1 MGENVINIAETF
13 LENFIRFSFGI
24 ICHQDENILFK
35 INQVYFPLC
44 PRCTGL
50 HLGFFII
57 LLIAYKFDMKHI
69 KLKSQLHLMVV
80 LLLTSVAGIHW
91 LTGILGVIKQDVTSR
106 FFTGI
111 VSGMAFNILII
122 STGIL
127 EKIQLFT
134 KKLLP
139 GIFKILLLLI
149 IIYTLTAAYLLLM
162 IPAFIIVLF
171 NAILILSIVSLLL
184 YQLINKKYLLI
195 NAKGI

>member
-1 MGENVINIAETF
+1 
-13 LENFIRFSFGI
+13 
-24 ICHQDENILFK
+24 
-35 INQVYFPLC
+35 
-44 PRCTGL
+44 
-50 HLGFFII
+50 
-57 LLIAYKFDMKHI
+57 MKHI